1 LRYKEGF
8 DSVGNEIKNIKT
20 EMTAIKSVMVTKDY
34 LDDKL
39 AELEG
44 STVVRQRKQD
54 KKMNLMAELL
64 REKKLFSDDDIK
76 RLADIQVFPA
86 PPSL

>member
-1 LRYKEGF
+1 MRYKEGF

-86 PPSL
+86 PPS

>member
-1 LRYKEGF
+1 MRYKEGF

>member
-1 LRYKEGF
+1 
-8 DSVGNEIKNIKT
+8 
-20 EMTAIKSVMVTKDY
+20 MTAIKSVMVTKDY